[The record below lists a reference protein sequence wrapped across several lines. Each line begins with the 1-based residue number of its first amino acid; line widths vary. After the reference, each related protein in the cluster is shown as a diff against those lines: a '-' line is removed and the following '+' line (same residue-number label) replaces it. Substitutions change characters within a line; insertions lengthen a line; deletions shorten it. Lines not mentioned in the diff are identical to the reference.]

1 MKPVAAGLMRERVTI
16 QSATSVRDAYGSE
29 TLTWV
34 DVTTVWARVTDR
46 VLREPVMLDDRPVAI
61 TAYEVVIRAGV
72 EITHKSRLIWRTKT
86 LYIDQIAPQPDIG
99 MIVLRCM
106 EAEA

>member
-1 MKPVAAGLMRERVTI
+1 MKPVTAGVLRERITI
-16 QSATSVRDAYGSE
+16 QRAISVRDAFGSE

-34 DVTTVWARVTDR
+34 DVTTVWGRVVDR
-46 VLREPVMLDDRPVAI
+46 VLKEPVMLDDRPVAI

-72 EITHKSRLIWRTKT
+72 EITHKNRLLWRTKT
-86 LYIDQIAPQPDIG
+86 LYIDQAVPQPDIG